1 MTKQLPRVYTYK
13 ITFEEVPYYYY
24 GVHKEKKFNEKYMG
38 SPIANKWAWDFYTP
52 KKQILELFNYNDE
65 GYIEAQEVE
74 KRLIKPVYSIDP
86 WCLNASCGGNFSL
99 DICKKAGKKAYEE
112 GIGIHG
118 MTSEELFEARKKG
131 GKKIY
136 EEGIG
141 IHGMTSEEL
150 FEARK
155 KAAREQHAQ
164 KWQCTET
171 RYIST
176 PCGLSHY
183 QKARGIDTS
192 NRIRIQ

>member
-74 KRLIKPVYSIDP
+74 KRLIKPVYNIDP

-99 DICKKAGKKAYEE
+99 DICKKGGKKIYEE

-131 GKKIY
+131 GKKAY

-141 IHGMTSEEL
+141 IHGMTSEGL

-176 PCGLSHY
+176 PCGLSAY

-192 NRIRIQ
+192 NRIRVQ